1 VNVDELMNANVESCS
16 PDANVAE
23 AATIMSHY
31 DCGAVPVVDD
41 GNKVIGVITDRD
53 ICIATATSGR
63 LATEIKV
70 KDVITG
76 GVYSCRTDDDIHD
89 ALEIMREYRVRRL
102 PVVDIQ
108 GRLEGLLTITDV
120 ILHTEPG
127 ESRKSAGVTCAE
139 VTKVLRS
146 ISAPRFEPSQSD

>member
-16 PDANVAE
+16 PEANIAE
-23 AATIMSHY
+23 AASIMGHY

-41 GNKVIGVITDRD
+41 DNKVVGVITDRD
-53 ICIATATSGR
+53 ICIAIATSGR
-63 LATEIKV
+63 LSTDIKV
-70 KDVITG
+70 KEVITG
-76 GVYSCRTDDDIHD
+76 GVYSCRADDDIHA
-89 ALEIMREYRVRRL
+89 ALEVMREYRVRRL

-120 ILHTEPG
+120 ILHTDPG
-127 ESRKSAGVTCAE
+127 EGKKSAGVTCAE
-139 VTKVLRS
+139 VTRVLRS